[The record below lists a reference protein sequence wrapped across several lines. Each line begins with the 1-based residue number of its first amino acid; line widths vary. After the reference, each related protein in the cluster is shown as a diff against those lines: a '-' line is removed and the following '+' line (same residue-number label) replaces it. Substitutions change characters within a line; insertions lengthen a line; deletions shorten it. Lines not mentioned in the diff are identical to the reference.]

1 MISELRSYRGSRDPP
16 QFVLHVMS
24 LNTDTAIV
32 SNRLPAS
39 PPTVTERTSF
49 YREYIDRR
57 VAAGDQNVF

>member
-39 PPTVTERTSF
+39 PTHGHGTHIILS
-49 YREYIDRR
+49 
-57 VAAGDQNVF
+57 